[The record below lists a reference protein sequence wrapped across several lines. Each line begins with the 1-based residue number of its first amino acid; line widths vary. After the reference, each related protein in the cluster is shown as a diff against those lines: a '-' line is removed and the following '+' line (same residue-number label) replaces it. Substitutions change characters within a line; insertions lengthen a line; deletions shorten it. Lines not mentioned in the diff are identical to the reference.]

1 MRKLYIF
8 SKFQTSL
15 LLRSFKSTIVG
26 FLLPVVMFFIFS
38 NMLAELE
45 VPETGKTIVDYLV
58 PAFIPIIII
67 NAVIVIYG
75 QYYMLY
81 KEQGNLLKYKLLGL
95 NTFSISFGIFLAT
108 LIFQII
114 ATLFLIIF
122 AVVTKGVTVPYG
134 NLLSVIFMM
143 LLINLYQFAIVI
155 FMASL
160 INKSTTYQSV
170 SLIIFYIQIFLGG
183 LTFPPEMFP
192 VFIKEIVYIVNP
204 IIYGLVAMRGIW
216 ADGQSILNY
225 SQEVMILSFVSIG
238 LIAIGMF
245 ISKKREKLQY
255 Q

>member
-8 SKFQTSL
+8 SKFQTNL
-15 LLRSFKSTIVG
+15 LLRNFKTTIVG
-26 FLLPVVMFFIFS
+26 FLLPVIMFFIFS

-45 VPETGKTIVDYLV
+45 VPNTGRTIVDYLI

-75 QYYMLY
+75 QYYILY

-95 NTFSISFGIFLAT
+95 NTFSTSFGIFLAT

-114 ATLFLIIF
+114 ATLFLVIF
-122 AVVTKGVTVPYG
+122 GVATKGVTVPYE
-134 NLLSVIFMM
+134 NVLSVIFMV
-143 LLINLYQFAIVI
+143 LLINLYQFAIVVFTTSVI
-155 FMASL
+155 Q
-160 INKSTTYQSV
+160 KSTTYQSV

-192 VFIKEIVYIVNP
+192 GFIREIVYIFNP

-216 ADGQSILNY
+216 TEGLSILNY
-225 SQEVMILSFVSIG
+225 SQEVMILSLVTIG
-238 LIAIGMF
+238 LITIGIF
-245 ISKKREKLQY
+245 ISKKREKTQY